1 MTAANLRRGI
11 CDTIARLSARGLYF
25 GTAGN
30 ISARTAKGFLITPT
44 GVPSEEIRP
53 RDMVEVDMK
62 GRHKG
67 RLLPSSEWHF
77 HRAIY
82 RERADVKA
90 IVHTHS
96 TFGTVVSCLR
106 RDIPGFHYM
115 VAKAGGPA
123 IRCARYATYGTEALA
138 RNAVAA
144 LKDRRAC
151 LLANHGLIAVG
162 SDLGAARRLA
172 EEVEALCEQY
182 WAVLAVARPILLPK
196 SEMTRVVAKFRT
208 YGRQPKKT

>member
-1 MTAANLRRGI
+1 MTAAKLRRDI
-11 CDTIARLSARGLYF
+11 AATIAKLAARGLYF

-30 ISARTAKGFLITPT
+30 ISARTATGFLITPT
-44 GVPSEEIRP
+44 GIPSEDIRP
-53 RDMVEVDMK
+53 ADMVAVDMR

-67 RLLPSSEWHF
+67 KLLPSSEWHF

-82 RERADVKA
+82 RDRADVKA

-96 TFGTVVSCLR
+96 TFATVMSCLR

-123 IRCARYATYGTEALA
+123 IRCARYATFGTEALA

-144 LKDRRAC
+144 LGRRRAC
-151 LLANHGLIAVG
+151 LLANHGLIAAG
-162 SDLGAARRLA
+162 PTLAAARRLA

-182 WAVLAVARPILLPK
+182 WAALAIGRPVLLP
-196 SEMTRVVAKFRT
+196 SAEMTRVVVKFRS
-208 YGRQPKKT
+208 YGRQPKTD